1 MHFGLG
7 PTRRVDQVVID
18 WPSGVRNELFDLRA
32 GRRREIIEP
41 RVVVLDLSAPQRVAG
56 GWELLARVTNLDDV
70 EQRARVDQRLML
82 DGRTVF
88 RVESQVAVGA
98 GETVGVTVLAPLLG
112 LSLGSDGF
120 VWTVRVTDE
129 VSAAVD
135 MARRSFG
142 GS

>member
-1 MHFGLG
+1 
-7 PTRRVDQVVID
+7 
-18 WPSGVRNELFDLRA
+18 
-32 GRRREIIEP
+32 
-41 RVVVLDLSAPQRVAG
+41 VVLDLSVPQRVPG

-70 EQRARVDQRLML
+70 EQWARVEQRLML

-88 RVESQVAVGA
+88 RVESQVTVGA
-98 GETVGVTVLAPLLG
+98 GETVGVTALAPLLG
-112 LSLGSDGF
+112 LSLGSEGF

-129 VSAAVD
+129 VSSAVD